1 MSRGYTMKLFTISV
15 RQLTFA
21 VVVGS
26 IALAIRNMGLYVPIL
41 DPFKLDP
48 RWIFSLL
55 AACWTGPIGGL
66 ISGALAAF
74 KLPYPLLD
82 LACIPVHFLI
92 GLAARWLGSHNKN
105 RLFAC
110 FLWPV
115 LGVPAYWLAALLFL
129 SSPNPAVII
138 PVLAFIGVSSSIVSF
153 IVGLAVQKRLKSFL
167 EL

>member
-1 MSRGYTMKLFTISV
+1 MRDYTMKLFAMSI

-21 VVVGS
+21 IVMGS
-26 IALAIRNMGLYVPIL
+26 IALAIRNMGLYIPIV

-55 AACWTGPIGGL
+55 AACWTGPFGGL
-66 ISGALAAF
+66 ISGTLAAF

-92 GLAARWLGSHNKN
+92 GLVARWLGFHNKK

-129 SSPNPAVII
+129 PNPNPVIII
-138 PVLAFIGVSSSIVSF
+138 PVLAFIGVSSSVVSF
-153 IVGLAVQKRLKSFL
+153 FVGLAVERRLKAFL
-167 EL
+167 EP

>member
-1 MSRGYTMKLFTISV
+1 MKLFTMNI

-21 VVVGS
+21 TVMGS
-26 IALAIRNMGLYVPIL
+26 IALAVRNMGFYVTIL
-41 DPFKLDP
+41 EPFKLDP

-55 AACWTGPIGGL
+55 AACWTGPLGGL
-66 ISGALAAF
+66 ISGGLAAF
-74 KLPYPLLD
+74 KLPYPQLD

-92 GLAARWLGSHNKN
+92 GLVARWLGTRNKQ

-115 LGVPAYWLAALLFL
+115 LGVPAYWLATLLFL
-129 SSPNPAVII
+129 PMANPILII
-138 PVLAFIGVSSSIVSF
+138 PVLAFSGVSSSILSF
-153 IVGLAVQKRLKSFL
+153 LIGLAVERRLKSML